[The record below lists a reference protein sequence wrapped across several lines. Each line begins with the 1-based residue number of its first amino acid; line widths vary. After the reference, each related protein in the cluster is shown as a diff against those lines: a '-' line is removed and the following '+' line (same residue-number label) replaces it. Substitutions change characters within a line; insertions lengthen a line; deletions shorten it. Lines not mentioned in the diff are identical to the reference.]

1 MSSAE
6 LGQDASETAGQTEK
20 LVKQGLRHD
29 FVPVIVGVQEVAWGI
44 ELLCLLRDE
53 WE

>member
-20 LVKQGLRHD
+20 LVKQGPGHD
-29 FVPVIVGVQEVAWGI
+29 LMSVVVGVQEIARGI